1 MVTGDNAGHDP
12 ISPGSSGPYQL
23 LTVASS
29 AGGVRA
35 LGELLDGLPDDFDVP
50 VVIVQHLDPRHQTVI
65 AEVLGRHCLLSVKLA
80 EHEEQAKPGTVYVA
94 PPNRH
99 LFIGPDSVLTL
110 ADGELVHFV
119 RPSADLLFE
128 SAAGA
133 YGPSAIACVLTGS
146 GADGAMGVRAIKS
159 RGGTVIVQ
167 DPALA
172 EFRGMPDAALEAAA
186 VDFVLPLAEIAPVV
200 RRLVKAG
207 RP

>member
-1 MVTGDNAGHDP
+1 MTTPDSRAQSTGP
-12 ISPGSSGPYQL
+12 SRPFQL

-35 LGELLDGLPDDFDVP
+35 LTQLLAGLPADFPVP

-65 AEVLGRHCLLSVKLA
+65 AEVLSRRCDMPVKLA
-80 EHEEQAKPGTVYVA
+80 EHEEKAEPGSVYIA

-99 LFIGPDSVLTL
+99 LFIGADSVLTL

-128 SAAGA
+128 AAAGA
-133 YGPSAIACVLTGS
+133 YGSLTIGCVLTGS
-146 GADGAMGVRAIKS
+146 GGDGAMGVRAIKA
-159 RGGTVIVQ
+159 RGGTVIVE
-167 DPALA
+167 DPDLA
-172 EFRGMPDAALEAAA
+172 EFRGMPDAALAAAA
-186 VDFVLPLAEIAPVV
+186 VDFVLPLTEIAPVV
-200 RRLVKAG
+200 RRLVQAG